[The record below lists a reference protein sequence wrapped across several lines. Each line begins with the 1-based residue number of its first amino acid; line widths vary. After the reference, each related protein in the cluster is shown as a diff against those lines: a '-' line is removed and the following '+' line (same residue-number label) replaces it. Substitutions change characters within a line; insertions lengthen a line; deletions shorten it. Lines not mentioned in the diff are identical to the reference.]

1 MCGTNK
7 IEILFRERIEYSE
20 PDMNRKQ
27 QEQELF
33 KQTAELLAD
42 DKITPKQ
49 ACSFIETLRDA
60 GIIADDILDPEPEQE
75 QQKGFNEIAGLF
87 ADWKIT
93 TEEACELFVEWIG
106 ELRAEQVKV

>member
-1 MCGTNK
+1 
-7 IEILFRERIEYSE
+7 
-20 PDMNRKQ
+20 MNRKQ

-33 KQTAELLAD
+33 KETANLLAD
-42 DKITPKQ
+42 DKLTPEQ
-49 ACSFIETLRDA
+49 ACSFIETLRNA

-75 QQKGFNEIAGLF
+75 QQKGFNEIANLF

-106 ELRAEQVKV
+106 EFRAEQVTVQEEIAKVKAEMAATPL

>member
-1 MCGTNK
+1 MLFFDITEY
-7 IEILFRERIEYSE
+7 IEPEMS
-20 PDMNRKQ
+20 KQ
-27 QEQELF
+27 QEQQFF
-33 KQTAELLAD
+33 KDAAKLLAD

-75 QQKGFNEIAGLF
+75 QQKGFNEIASLF

-93 TEEACELFVEWIG
+93 TEEACELFVEWND
-106 ELRAEQVKV
+106 EHRVRV